1 MPVVALGGQGVQAVD
16 LRPVA
21 HLLNIPYDAEP
32 QLSPSALKHRL
43 VALLRWLDDFAQSCP
58 NDLHNL
64 KIEGR
69 ERSLWDIVEH
79 VVEISRIY
87 EAVAANQR
95 EFDASAADANS
106 TTHYTVFLVSGEINR
121 LIDQIEQEQCNYD
134 KELDTYFGNA
144 TLHWVLERTTWH
156 TAQHLRQLEDMVLH
170 SGTVTITSLD
180 KSLLTELPLPTSVW
194 D

>member
-16 LRPVA
+16 LRSVA
-21 HLLNIPYDAEP
+21 QLLNFPYDDEP

-43 VALLRWLDDFAQSCP
+43 VALLKWLDDFSQSCP
-58 NDLHNL
+58 MDLHNL

-79 VVEISRIY
+79 IVEISRIY
-87 EAVAANQR
+87 KAVAANQR
-95 EFDASAADANS
+95 QFDASAADANS
-106 TTHYTVFLVSGEINR
+106 TTHYTVLSVLGEINR
-121 LIDQIEQEQCNYD
+121 LIDQIEQEKCNYD
-134 KELDTYFGNA
+134 KELDTYFGHA

-156 TAQHLRQLEDMVLH
+156 TAQHLRQLEDMVLR
-170 SGTVTITSLD
+170 SGMDTIPSLD